1 MRLLDVSSE
10 MGYTAVLYQK
20 AATPMP
26 RRILPVSLAYSAF
39 FLSYSMYALPFSRQ
53 SRKES

>member
-1 MRLLDVSSE
+1 MRFEDVSSE

-26 RRILPVSLAYSAF
+26 RRTGPMSLAYSSR
-39 FLSYSMYALPFSRQ
+39 FLSYSMYSFPFSRH